1 VSVIR
6 KPEPHVLAASAS
18 PSAFPPSSGGAPQR
32 ALLMSLLEVAFGS
45 AEPVRVLV
53 EEALAAAAKQ
63 EVPPGGPELV
73 TFVRAH
79 LLAPLSEQ
87 IGPRLTMALVDDLVA
102 AVERP
107 SFRPTRASSFPP
119 PSTSRPVLRHGFV
132 PSSAHVRSAKPGVL
146 LVDGDRV
153 GRTTLARALLRADW
167 EVTVIDAVSDL
178 AAALSSGDSIDVAL
192 VDMAHPL
199 AEAVIESLAR
209 SHSSVAVVARSPD
222 PAHTRAML
230 ARYGIASYDVRA
242 REGLPDELALAV
254 RRIPRG

>member
-1 VSVIR
+1 M
-6 KPEPHVLAASAS
+6 
-18 PSAFPPSSGGAPQR
+18 
-32 ALLMSLLEVAFGS
+32 LMSLLEVAFGS
-45 AEPVRVLV
+45 AEPVRTLI
-53 EEALAAAAKQ
+53 EEALAAAERA
-63 EVPPGGPELV
+63 ELPPGGPELV

-79 LLAPLSEQ
+79 LLGPLSEH

-107 SFRPTRASSFPP
+107 SFRPARTSAPP
-119 PSTSRPVLRHGFV
+119 PSVSRPVARGSASSYPHG
-132 PSSAHVRSAKPGVL
+132 RSAKPGVL

-153 GRTTLARALLRADW
+153 GRTALARALLRADW

-178 AAALSSGDSIDVAL
+178 ASVLASGDPVDVAL

-209 SHSSVAVVARSPD
+209 SDAHVAVVARSAE

-230 ARYGIASYDVRA
+230 GRFGIASYEVRP